1 MVQNRDQEQERQ
13 GPRKRMSAFLKALV
27 WTAVP
32 LLVVSAISAVAA
44 VTAAHGGGIGE
55 PGMGV
60 GGSLFAVAI
69 LLSIGF
75 AIARRRQIASGILAG
90 AAIGLVGLML
100 TCFTLL
106 SKPATP
112 P

>member
-1 MVQNRDQEQERQ
+1 MQNPNEEQ
-13 GPRKRMSAFLKALV
+13 RKRGQRKGMSAFLKALL

-32 LLVVSAISAVAA
+32 ILVVSAVSAIAAAAA
-44 VTAAHGGGIGE
+44 VKGGGIGE

-60 GGSLFAVAI
+60 GGLLFGVAV

-75 AIARRRQIASGILAG
+75 AIARKRQIASGILAG

>member
-1 MVQNRDQEQERQ
+1 
-13 GPRKRMSAFLKALV
+13 MSPFLKALL

-32 LLVVSAISAVAA
+32 LLVLSAISAVAA
-44 VTAAHGGGIGE
+44 ATAVSGGGIGE
-55 PGMGV
+55 PGIGI
-60 GGSLFAVAI
+60 GGLLFGTAI
-69 LLSIGF
+69 LLAIGF
-75 AIARRRQIASGILAG
+75 AIARKRQIASGILTG